1 MRSGAKPP
9 TPPKP
14 SIEGIPDM
22 AIYHLSAKPISRGAG
37 RSATGAAAYRAGE
50 RIHDERTGLDFD
62 YTHKTGVLHSELIL
76 PGVGSADRAAFWN
89 ALERHHKRQDA
100 ILAREVEIALP
111 AELTP
116 EQRQELAVGF
126 ARELA
131 DRYGVAADLALHA
144 PRPLSAAELA
154 RNPGQHHETD
164 PELGRHN
171 GNWHAHILLS
181 ACHVSPQGELGR
193 KAVELDPIHCQRH
206 HLENLA
212 EREREHWAERANR
225 ALERAGHEAQ
235 LDPRS
240 HAERG
245 FDHEPSQH
253 LGPAAAGY
261 ERRTGQ
267 PSHKRLDHERDTGEA
282 QARREELN
290 GLEDEWQQVHRALR
304 YAQGQAL
311 DGPILEIDRAEIERG
326 MGTAAAHYR
335 EWQQME
341 TLREQAQEQYRHWQA
356 EQERQQQAE
365 REREQERER
374 EWQAEQ
380 QRRQAEIERAWQQ
393 LAQEL
398 QHQAEPQRQPQ
409 HDFQQGL

>member
-1 MRSGAKPP
+1 
-9 TPPKP
+9 
-14 SIEGIPDM
+14 M

-37 RSATGAAAYRAGE
+37 RSATGAAAYRAGDY
-50 RIHDERTGLDFD
+50 IHDERTGLDFD
-62 YTHKTGVLHSELIL
+62 YTHKTGVLHAELIL
-76 PGVGSADRAAFWN
+76 PGGGSADRAAFWN

-111 AELTP
+111 AELSP

-131 DRYGVAADLALHA
+131 DRYGVAADVALHA
-144 PRPLSAAELA
+144 PRPLGDAELA
-154 RNPGQHHETD
+154 RNPHQHHELD
-164 PELGRHN
+164 PERGRHN

-181 ACHVSPQGELGR
+181 ACHVSPEGELGR

-206 HLENLA
+206 HLENMA
-212 EREREHWAERANR
+212 EREREHWANRANH

-235 LDPRS
+235 LDHRS

-245 FDHEPSQH
+245 FDHEPSRH

-267 PSHKRLDHERDTGEA
+267 PSHKRLDYEQDASEA
-282 QARREELN
+282 LARMAELS
-290 GLEDEWQQVHRALR
+290 GLEGEWQRVHRALC

-326 MGTAAAHYR
+326 LATAAAHYQ
-335 EWQQME
+335 EWQQIE
-341 TLREQAQEQYRHWQA
+341 ARKEQAQQHYQDWKAAQERQQQA
-356 EQERQQQAE
+356 EQERQQEHQRQQQAEQERLQAEQERLLEQQRERERQAQAE
-365 REREQERER
+365 RERR
-374 EWQAEQ
+374 Q
-380 QRRQAEIERAWQQ
+380 QKSYF
-393 LAQEL
+393 
-398 QHQAEPQRQPQ
+398 QH
-409 HDFQQGL
+409 GL

>member
-1 MRSGAKPP
+1 M
-9 TPPKP
+9 
-14 SIEGIPDM
+14 M
-22 AIYHLSAKPISRGAG
+22 IYHLSAKAISRGAG

-50 RIHDERTGLDFD
+50 RIEDERTGLEFD
-62 YTHKTGVLHSELIL
+62 YSHKTGVLHAELIL
-76 PGVGSADRAAFWN
+76 PGGGSADRAAFWN

-111 AELTP
+111 SELTT
-116 EQRQELAVGF
+116 EQRQQLAADF

-144 PRPLSAAELA
+144 PRPIGEAELA

-164 PELGRHN
+164 PERGRHN

-181 ACHVSPQGELGR
+181 ACHVSPDGALGR

-206 HLENLA
+206 HLENMA
-212 EREREHWAERANR
+212 ERERGRWAERANR

-235 LDPRS
+235 LDHRS

-245 FDHEPSQH
+245 FDHEPSRH

-267 PSHKRLDHERDTGEA
+267 PSHKRLNYEQDAGEA
-282 QARREELN
+282 LTRTVELSA
-290 GLEDEWQQVHRALR
+290 LEGEWQQVHRALC
-304 YAQGQAL
+304 YAQGQAP
-311 DGPILEIDRAEIERG
+311 DGPILEIDRVEIERG
-326 MGTAAAHYR
+326 LATAAAHYQ

-341 TLREQAQEQYRHWQA
+341 ALKEQAQ
-356 EQERQQQAE
+356 
-365 REREQERER
+365 
-374 EWQAEQ
+374 
-380 QRRQAEIERAWQQ
+380 
-393 LAQEL
+393 
-398 QHQAEPQRQPQ
+398 
-409 HDFQQGL
+409 

>member
-1 MRSGAKPP
+1 
-9 TPPKP
+9 
-14 SIEGIPDM
+14 M

-37 RSATGAAAYRAGE
+37 RSATAAAAYRAGDY
-50 RIHDERTGLDFD
+50 IHDERTGLEFD
-62 YTHKTGVLHSELIL
+62 YTHKTGVLHAELIL
-76 PGVGSADRAAFWN
+76 PGGGSADRAAFWN
-89 ALERHHKRQDA
+89 ALELHHKRQDA

-131 DRYGVAADLALHA
+131 DRYGVAADVALHA
-144 PRPLSAAELA
+144 PRPLGDAELA
-154 RNPGQHHETD
+154 RNPHQHHELD
-164 PELGRHN
+164 PERGRHN

-181 ACHVSPQGELGR
+181 ACHVSPEGELGR

-206 HLENLA
+206 HLESMA
-212 EREREHWAERANR
+212 EREREHWAERANL

-235 LDPRS
+235 LDHRS

-253 LGPAAAGY
+253 LGLAAAGY

-267 PSHKRLDHERDTGEA
+267 PSHKRLDHEQDAGEA
-282 QARREELN
+282 LTRTVELSA
-290 GLEDEWQQVHRALR
+290 LEGEWQQVHRALC
-304 YAQGQAL
+304 YAQGQAP

-326 MGTAAAHYR
+326 LAAAAAHYQ

-341 TLREQAQEQYRHWQA
+341 ALKEQAQEQYQHWKA

-365 REREQERER
+365 QERER
-374 EWQAEQ
+374 QQEQQRQREQQAEQ
-380 QRRQAEIERAWQQ
+380 QRQQAEMERAWQQ

-398 QHQAEPQRQPQ
+398 QRQAEPQHQPQ
-409 HDFQQGL
+409 RGFQQEM

>member
-1 MRSGAKPP
+1 
-9 TPPKP
+9 
-14 SIEGIPDM
+14 M
-22 AIYHLSAKPISRGAG
+22 AIYHLSAKAISRGAG

-50 RIHDERTGLDFD
+50 RIHDERTGLEFD
-62 YTHKTGVLHSELIL
+62 YTHKAGVLYSELIL
-76 PGVGSADRAAFWN
+76 PGGGRADRAAFWN

-111 AELTP
+111 AELTV
-116 EQRQELAVGF
+116 EQRQHLAVKF

-144 PRPLSAAELA
+144 PRPLSDAELA
-154 RNPGQHHETD
+154 RDPHQHHETD

-171 GNWHAHILLS
+171 GNWHAHVLLS
-181 ACHVSPQGELGR
+181 ACHVSPEGELGR

-212 EREREHWAERANR
+212 GRERARWADLANH
-225 ALERAGHEAQ
+225 ALERAGHAPR

-245 FDHEPSQH
+245 LEAEPTQH

-267 PSHKRLDHERDTGEA
+267 PSRKRLDHDQNSQETRNIA
-282 QARREELN
+282 EELSK
-290 GLEDEWQQVHRALR
+290 LDDEWQQVHRALS
-304 YAQGQAL
+304 YAQGHAVE
-311 DGPILEIDRAEIERG
+311 GPMAEIDRTEIERG
-326 MGTAAAHYR
+326 LVAAAAQYR
-335 EWQQME
+335 DWQQQE
-341 TLREQAQEQYRHWQA
+341 ALKEQAQAQYQQWRA

-365 REREQERER
+365 REREQERQR
-374 EWQAEQ
+374 E
-380 QRRQAEIERAWQQ
+380 RQAEMERARQQ

-398 QHQAEPQRQPQ
+398 QRQAEPQHQPQ
-409 HDFQQGL
+409 RGFQQEM